1 MYLSVAQQ
9 RPPHH
14 PAKIKQEEDPGW
26 KRSVA
31 VLLPRFLSVAQGA
44 LFAKAHD
51 ERPIYGNDVTVAAL
65 VEKERCVAGRAWLD
79 DASFIGSKS
88 QWGPGQ
94 ESWRPRKRPDNEIQR
109 KQVRGVLKSETR
121 PQTSYP
127 RYTYNAIVCRL
138 TRLLQHITHF
148 SLKP

>member
-51 ERPIYGNDVTVAAL
+51 ERPICGNDVVSYHVRHAMHDARPLQTKDTMNTPERYLEFFSNWAL
-65 VEKERCVAGRAWLD
+65 QIA
-79 DASFIGSKS
+79 
-88 QWGPGQ
+88 
-94 ESWRPRKRPDNEIQR
+94 
-109 KQVRGVLKSETR
+109 
-121 PQTSYP
+121 
-127 RYTYNAIVCRL
+127 
-138 TRLLQHITHF
+138 
-148 SLKP
+148 